1 MMSFDYATWRTHP
14 RIAATGRGC
23 WWGGVGVGSVVVVV
37 VVVGGGGLEVRCC
50 CWSLREEKA
59 LRGAL

>member
-1 MMSFDYATWRTHP
+1 MTSFDYATMRTHP

-23 WWGGVGVGSVVVVV
+23 WWGGGCVGSVVVVV
-37 VVVGGGGLEVRCC
+37 VVVGGGGLEVMS